1 MAEHT
6 LTVIVADDDLDDHE
20 IIQLALRKSKFKP
33 SVQAVY
39 NGSQLLDLIHHR
51 GNFINAKKVNP
62 DFILL
67 DINMPIM
74 DGLQAL
80 EKLHNEKLS
89 RKIPVYM
96 LTTSTKDEHRV
107 I

>member
-1 MAEHT
+1 
-6 LTVIVADDDLDDHE
+6 
-20 IIQLALRKSKFKP
+20 
-33 SVQAVY
+33 
-39 NGSQLLDLIHHR
+39 
-51 GNFINAKKVNP
+51 
-62 DFILL
+62 
-67 DINMPIM
+67 M

-107 I
+107 IAQKFGARKFFSKPTSMDQYQKIMTEIFDEIESNF